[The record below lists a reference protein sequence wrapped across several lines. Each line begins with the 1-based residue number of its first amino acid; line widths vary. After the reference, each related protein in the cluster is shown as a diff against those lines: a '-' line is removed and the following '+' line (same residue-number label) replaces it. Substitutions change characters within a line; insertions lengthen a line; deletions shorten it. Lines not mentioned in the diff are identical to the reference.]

1 MTVKGETFMR
11 EKRNHKLV
19 VVSNP
24 DPLPIRVIR
33 GLIDVIWVVVGLF
46 LAYTFFFR

>member
-1 MTVKGETFMR
+1 MYTKGETFMR
-11 EKRNHKLV
+11 EKRRRKLV
-19 VVSNP
+19 VVNNP

-33 GLIDVIWVVVGLF
+33 GLIDIIWVVVGIF